1 MQVSRRQQKA
11 MARYDRRDVKELR
24 EGGMH
29 QDEFDWHM
37 ASRTTERAYPGFA
50 DGRIIH
56 QKGAIMLPPEAEHRP
71 HGAKWALAFWSESAR
86 DHLAVHVIGYHLITQ
101 GANGFG
107 SVQTAEFIPFQDM
120 GYNADGVPYGMWR
133 YRIRD
138 DGLRLI
144 HLRRL
149 A

>member
-29 QDEFDWHM
+29 QDEFEWHM

-50 DGRIIH
+50 DGRIVN
-56 QKGAIMLPPEAEHRP
+56 KGGAIMLP
-71 HGAKWALAFWSESAR
+71 HGAKWELAFWSEDSR
-86 DHLAVHVIGYHLITQ
+86 DHLVHVIGYHRIAL
-101 GANGFG
+101 GANGSK

-120 GYNADGVPYGMWR
+120 GYDADGVPHGMWR
-133 YRIRD
+133 HRD
-138 DGLRLI
+138 REDGLHLI